1 MSTTDTIRP
10 HDVDDTV
17 ERPTAPQTVVLAR
30 HDDENVETRPGR
42 PRRPAAVAAGALV
55 LAAALFGGGFAAGH
69 AVADQGPTTS
79 PGTTSQ
85 GGPTGQGGPGGAGG
99 PMGQDGQLPTPPDGQ
114 LAPPSQ
120 DGTGTDGLGQD
131 PSGSSTQD
139 DASTSGSSV

>member
-17 ERPTAPQTVVLAR
+17 EHPTAPQTVVVAR
-30 HDDENVETRPGR
+30 PDDEPVEPSSER
-42 PRRPAAVAAGALV
+42 PRRTAAVAAGAVV
-55 LAAALFGGGFAAGH
+55 LALALFGGGFATGH
-69 AVADQGPTTS
+69 AVAGQGPASS

-85 GGPTGQGGPGGAGG
+85 GGPTGQTGPGGAGG

-120 DGTGTDGLGQD
+120 DGTGTDGLDQA
-131 PSGSSTQD
+131 PSGSTTQD
-139 DASTSGSSV
+139 EASSSGSSV

>member
-17 ERPTAPQTVVLAR
+17 EHPTAPQTVV
-30 HDDENVETRPGR
+30 
-42 PRRPAAVAAGALV
+42 V
-55 LAAALFGGGFAAGH
+55 LALALFGAGFATGH
-69 AVADQGPTTS
+69 AVAGQGPASS

-85 GGPTGQGGPGGAGG
+85 GGPTGQTGPGGAGG

-120 DGTGTDGLGQD
+120 DGTGTDGLDQA
-131 PSGSSTQD
+131 PSGSTTQD
-139 DASTSGSSV
+139 EASSSGSSV

>member
-17 ERPTAPQTVVLAR
+17 EHPTAPQTVVLAQ
-30 HDDENVETRPGR
+30 HDDEQAEPRSGR
-42 PRRPAAVAAGALV
+42 PRRPAAVAAGAVV
-55 LAAALFGGGFAAGH
+55 LAAALFGGGFATGH

-79 PGTTSQ
+79 PGTTS
-85 GGPTGQGGPGGAGG
+85 QGGPGGAGG